1 MSAVKIG
8 VYPTPSAL
16 WRKLILARWAQASAP
31 ASKERKALGL
41 QEATVRTHEGKG
53 SIKRDPL
60 SAAAASLGLNGR
72 LDVTLSIRHSPSLQ
86 RMNLLEK
93 SKNKPLT
100 WEGDRRERNHVEKLR
115 GR

>member
-1 MSAVKIG
+1 M
-8 VYPTPSAL
+8 
-16 WRKLILARWAQASAP
+16 
-31 ASKERKALGL
+31 GL
-41 QEATVRTHEGKG
+41 REATVRTHEDEG
-53 SIKRDPL
+53 SIKKDPL

-100 WEGDRRERNHVEKLR
+100 WEG
-115 GR
+115 